1 MSCRN
6 QGNFCTTGD
15 HCQRYLPQS
24 VSSGVGVSTEYI
36 EYPQTR
42 FRNGNYNIPDRTGD
56 AVMYPSIFVAYDS
69 QNSQA
74 GDANT
79 GSNCG
84 KLRNTQCRGGFF
96 GGGDY
101 IYDYYPNELSFDWQS
116 SDTWISYLYDTS
128 NEAGAV
134 GEEVYYIHRC
144 TTTTSTSTPG
154 ANPGDPPTEGSSES
168 VTTTCVPCSAHSCSP
183 AKTNLRYTYNGK
195 NITNDDDCP
204 YPDLFGI
211 GTESNKIAFR
221 YDSLST
227 TLPDGVT
234 DFGFSYDGVTYV
246 DVYDETLQI
255 GQVYTSSQNPWQS
268 GDESFSDFV
277 IYDDI
282 FESSNQTG
290 LRVKVRITPIFDDTG
305 PTLVFS
311 GTEWEVMELL
321 NPGSN
326 YAVNDVFTLEYEH
339 THPDQTTST
348 LSVNMKITAIGPVQV
363 VSGQEGF
370 DVLRTGDTINGHQ
383 ILRTYHTDLDNF
395 PYHVAY
401 LDGEGNDFTKETQYT
416 SSRNH
421 VITAKAGYGIVD
433 RAILLGR
440 YEFLE
445 KSIQYVVTSIDKN
458 SPDVFNGVVVPE
470 ATATV
475 TNGAVTG
482 FTITETGANLTR
494 AYLNGED
501 PVLTVSGSPSPNGKD
516 AVIEGIFVGGQLS
529 SIKIISGGTL
539 YSSSDPPRIFIS
551 NTYKKATT
559 RYSNEGYEPGKLE
572 RYGEFFDA
580 LPGGV
585 DANVRADFNESA
597 DSVPKDINFT
607 TQAPNTEVKFDTQR
621 RRADVLAQRLY
632 SKPRTDPLYDIM
644 IKDVNLDHLSE
655 VDFKDGVK
663 ALVDA
668 EAGRKENIRDVIG
681 GLTQERIP
689 EYNTM
694 DEVYVE
700 TVQGRVGDLPYSSQ
714 YTKYILRQYRADPSA
729 VQSIVVTLSCEPV
742 DPGIDEVTCPPP
754 TPLPGGSTPEETDP
768 LTGTTSSSTT
778 TCTVTGPHG
787 PGCQAWEISGQML
800 FIHDLTRSAAT
811 VVDAAKAYGNPLL
824 QT

>member
-1 MSCRN
+1 MPCKN
-6 QGNFCTTGD
+6 QGNFCKESD

-24 VSSGVGVSTEYI
+24 VNSGVGVSTEYI

-42 FRNGNYNIPDRTGD
+42 FRNGNYNIPGRTGD
-56 AVMYPSIFVAYDS
+56 AVMYPSVFVPYDAT
-69 QNSQA
+69 NSQA
-74 GDANT
+74 GDTNAT
-79 GSNCG
+79 ATCG
-84 KLRNTQCRGGFF
+84 KIRNTQCRGGLF
-96 GGGDY
+96 GGDY
-101 IYDYYPNELSFDWQS
+101 VYDYYPNELSFDWQS

-134 GEEVYYIHRC
+134 GDEVYYIHTC
-144 TTTTSTSTPG
+144 TTTTSTSTP
-154 ANPGDPPTEGSSES
+154 AEDPLDPPTEGSSETS
-168 VTTTCVPCSAHSCSP
+168 TVTCVPCTAHSCSP

-234 DFGFSYDGVTYV
+234 DFAFSYDGVTYV

-282 FESSNQTG
+282 FESSNKTG

-326 YAVNDVFTLEYEH
+326 YAINDVFTLEYEH

-363 VSGQEGF
+363 VSGQDGF

-383 ILRTYHTDLDNF
+383 ILRVYHTDLDNF

-401 LDGEGNDFTKETQYT
+401 LDGEGNDFTKDTQYT

-494 AYLNGED
+494 SYLNGED
-501 PVLTVSGSPSPNGKD
+501 PVLTVAGSPSPNGKD

-559 RYSNEGYEPGKLE
+559 KYSNEGYEPGKLE

-585 DANVRADFNESA
+585 DANVRADFNKSA
-597 DSVPKDINFT
+597 DSVPKDISFT

-644 IKDVNLDHLSE
+644 IRDVNLDHLSE

-663 ALVDA
+663 ALI
-668 EAGRKENIRDVIG
+668 ETEEGRKQNIRDVIG

-714 YTKYILRQYRADPSA
+714 YTKYILRQYRADPSTK
-729 VQSIVVTLSCEPV
+729 QFINVTLSCEPV

-754 TPLPGGSTPEETDP
+754 TPLPGGSTGPTTDP
-768 LTGTTSSSTT
+768 ITGTTSSSTT

-800 FIHDLTRSAAT
+800 FLHDLTRSAAT